1 MRQAFACLA
10 VWTVL
15 VLSIPA
21 ESRADVPF
29 LMRGYRPGHVVGNT
43 VRAFV
48 WGPSMSPSRGMV
60 SSARRVP
67 SGR

>member
-1 MRQAFACLA
+1 MRRAFACLA
-10 VWTVL
+10 VCTAL
-15 VLSIPA
+15 VLSIPT

-29 LMRGYRPGHVVGNT
+29 LMRGYRPGHVFGNT

-60 SSARRVP
+60 SSARRY
-67 SGR
+67 STGR